1 MEEFVLNLQKLQ
13 SVFYLAGSLCFVVGT
28 LFGFHIHGIRDEQY
42 RLQAANN
49 AVQSPASKHAANSGD
64 ITNTKSH

>member
-1 MEEFVLNLQKLQ
+1 MEELVLNLQRLQ

-42 RLQAANN
+42 RLQTANN
-49 AVQSPASKHAANSGD
+49 AVQSPANKQSENSGD
-64 ITNTKSH
+64 TTNTKSR